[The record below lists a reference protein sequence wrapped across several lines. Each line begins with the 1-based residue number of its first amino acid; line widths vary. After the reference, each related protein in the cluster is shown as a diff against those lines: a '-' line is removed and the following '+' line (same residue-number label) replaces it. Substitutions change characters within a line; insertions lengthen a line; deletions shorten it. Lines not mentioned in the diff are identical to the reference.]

1 MGDDIET
8 GRSTSTVGKKG
19 KQTYLNRCHHP
30 LITQLIQNHNPN
42 PNKYSFIMSEK
53 LDLFVE
59 NVGD

>member
-19 KQTYLNRCHHP
+19 KQTYHP